1 MLSDWW
7 QYDFLRY
14 TLFSGL
20 LIGLICPILG
30 TFLIVRRLSMMADGL
45 SHVTLSGV
53 AAGMLLSKKVP
64 FFSGVSP
71 LFFGMLFAV
80 LGSLFIEQMRKV
92 YRAYQDLAIPITLS
106 AGLGLFTV
114 LVSMA
119 DGFNT
124 DLYAYLFGKIVTV
137 TREDLL
143 VLVGVA
149 CVVLLTLLFIY
160 KELFAVS
167 FDEEFARVSGV
178 SYRWI
183 NLWFMMLVALTIAAS
198 MRIVGVLLIS
208 ALITLPVAASLHIA
222 TSFRQAMLL
231 AILFAET
238 AVLAGLYAAYQLDWA
253 SGGTIVLAAVLIL
266 LVVLAGKQGKR
277 LLVRLTAWKEEV
289 RQ

>member
-1 MLSDWW
+1 MLADWW

-20 LIGLICPILG
+20 LIGLICPVLG

-53 AAGMLLSKKVP
+53 AAGMLLSKKVSL
-64 FFSGVSP
+64 FSGVNP
-71 LFFGMLFAV
+71 LFFGMLFSV
-80 LGSLFIEQMRKV
+80 LGSLFIERLRKV
-92 YRAYQDLAIPITLS
+92 YKAYQDLAIPITLS

-114 LVSMA
+114 LISMA
-119 DGFNT
+119 DGFNA
-124 DLYAYLFGKIVTV
+124 DLYSYLFGKIVTV
-137 TREDLL
+137 TIEDLFAL
-143 VLVGVA
+143 IGVA
-149 CVVLLTLLFIY
+149 SAVLITVWLIY
-160 KELFAVS
+160 KELFTVS

-183 NLWFMMLVALTIAAS
+183 NLWFMILVALTIAAS

-208 ALITLPVAASLHIA
+208 ALITLPVAASLQLA
-222 TSFRQAMLL
+222 TSFRQAILL

-238 AVLAGLYAAYQLDWA
+238 AVLSGLYVAYLLDWA

-266 LVVLAGKQGKR
+266 LVVLAAKKLR
-277 LLVRLTAWKEEV
+277 VLVAR
-289 RQ
+289 

>member
-53 AAGMLLSKKVP
+53 AAGMVLSKKVA
-64 FFSGVSP
+64 FFSGVNP

-80 LGSLFIEQMRKV
+80 FGSLFIERMRKV

-114 LVSMA
+114 LVSLA

-143 VLVGVA
+143 ALLGVA
-149 CVVLLTLLFIY
+149 CAVLVTVVLIY

-183 NLWFMMLVALTIAAS
+183 NLWFMILVALTIAAS

-208 ALITLPVAASLHIA
+208 ALITLPVAASLQLA
-222 TSFRQAMLL
+222 ASFRQAMLL

-238 AVLAGLYAAYQLDWA
+238 AVLSGLYVAYQLDWA
-253 SGGTIVLAAVLIL
+253 SGGTIVLAAVFIL
-266 LVVLAGKQGKR
+266 LAVLAGKRVK
-277 LLVRLTAWKEEV
+277 LLLIR
-289 RQ
+289 